1 LWRHAKHLLLA
12 ANAMI
17 TAPRPRVVIIIAAPL
32 LRWPDVDRQGGC
44 FSSIL
49 ICNSAVFAL
58 GCVDLTARRLLPL
71 APQVSQVGNA
81 ELVDW
86 EAVTLPLDQATI
98 ARTETH
104 NSALAAIDARNARKL
119 GTRARPIG
127 QSTVRR
133 LMATANFETTSSI
146 PWELSL
152 VKFSAAN

>member
-1 LWRHAKHLLLA
+1 MR
-12 ANAMI
+12 
-17 TAPRPRVVIIIAAPL
+17 
-32 LRWPDVDRQGGC
+32 C

-58 GCVDLTARRLLPL
+58 ACCVDLTARRLLPP

-104 NSALAAIDARNARKL
+104 NSALAAIDARNVRKL

-146 PWELSL
+146 PLELSL